1 MQIIFLIFLLVSPI
15 KHVELLEIQINT
27 NQKSIF
33 KNYSN
38 DNFKQILNINK
49 NVIEIKTE
57 SSNYKQL
64 DLNFRVIPNEAY
76 IKKLS
81 KELKKAVYSV
91 LNGSY
96 TLNDYMINIS
106 NFLRKKI
113 KYSLE
118 NIPQTPGS
126 VIVNKKAH
134 CVGFSNL
141 TKVFLKGIG
150 VNSKIVQGFYLK
162 KNKKA
167 IIPIPHKWVEIELSN
182 GYLYFYDPQY
192 QKFSSNYVVVNDSI
206 VFSKVKKFKIKLIKY
221 IKKMT
226 N

>member
-15 KHVELLEIQINT
+15 RHVELLEIQINT

-81 KELKKAVYSV
+81 KGLKNAVYLV
-91 LNGSY
+91 LNGAY
-96 TLNDYMINIS
+96 TLNDYMINLS
-106 NFLRKKI
+106 EYLKKNI
-113 KYSLE
+113 EYSKE
-118 NIPQTPGS
+118 SIPQTPES
-126 VIVNKKAH
+126 VVVNKKAH

-141 TKVFLKGIG
+141 TKVLLKSIG
-150 VNSKIVQGFYLK
+150 VESQIVQGFYLK
-162 KNKKA
+162 KNKKT
-167 IIPIPHKWVEIELSN
+167 IIPIPHKWVEIELAN

-192 QKFSSNYVVVNDSI
+192 QKFSSNYVVVNNSI
-206 VFSKVKKFKIKLIKY
+206 IFSKVKKFKIKLIKY